1 MIGPVQVQPLA
12 ELPVQLLGQMVD
24 FGIPADQTAGFEP
37 VVVVDQTV
45 DSELALVADQIAG
58 LGILTD
64 QTAGFELVVAV
75 DQTVDSELVLV
86 ADQIADLGILTDQTA
101 GFAVDQIA
109 GLGILA
115 DQPVVRK
122 DFQSLV
128 ELACWI
134 GKAEQ
139 SRQYHTAEK
148 PKQLGY
154 STLE

>member
-1 MIGPVQVQPLA
+1 MFPQFHFHLKQALAVLGMGIQMIGPVQVQPLA

-37 VVVVDQTV
+37 VV
-45 DSELALVADQIAG
+45 
-58 LGILTD
+58 
-64 QTAGFELVVAV
+64 AV

-101 GFAVDQIA
+101 GFAVDQTA

-134 GKAEQ
+134 GKGER
-139 SRQYHTAEK
+139 SWQYHMV
-148 PKQLGY
+148 
-154 STLE
+154 S